1 LKVGAADVTP
11 LVLQEL
17 KLGHGIIC
25 IDISLCMLHLE
36 CIH

>member
-1 LKVGAADVTP
+1 MTVSVTP

-17 KLGHGIIC
+17 KFGHGIIF
-25 IDISLCMLHLE
+25 IDILLCMLHLE